1 MRQSR
6 GYQNGKAIAGLLAAA
21 ALAVKAFQDL
31 RSGWPLLIV
40 AVVLLVALA
49 LRRFVFRD

>member
-6 GYQNGKAIAGLLAAA
+6 GYQNGRAIAGIIAAV
-21 ALAVKAFQDL
+21 ALVVKAFQDL

-40 AVVLLVALA
+40 AAILLVALA